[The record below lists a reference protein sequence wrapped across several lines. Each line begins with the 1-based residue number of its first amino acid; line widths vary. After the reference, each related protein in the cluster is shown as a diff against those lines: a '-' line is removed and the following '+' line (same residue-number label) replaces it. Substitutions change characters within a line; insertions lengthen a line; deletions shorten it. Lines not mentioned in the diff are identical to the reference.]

1 MNKIQNKL
9 IIIFVSIIVLSMIS
23 VEFFTARTVTKTV
36 NKEVEETGFS
46 NNAQLKYMLN
56 ELFENY
62 ERILERLVVD
72 PKVVTALKEET
83 GITPEI
89 EQQFQQLL
97 KTEEEIGEIF
107 FATTSGQFSRVPAT
121 DVQVNVL
128 DRPWYV
134 QAMEHPDEVY
144 ITDAYRHADTNDW
157 ALAVAKVVKDGNTIV
172 GVLAFEVALTNIT
185 ETLEAI
191 HFAYGGV
198 PFVVDRTG
206 VILVHPRLRDESVYD
221 YDALAPI
228 MTQEVGLEKYN
239 LSGIDRQLFY
249 DEVRG
254 FKVGVAYSEKELY
267 ASLADIRKTLIFI
280 SVVIILMAIVITIFV
295 ARRMTQPLQRLEE
308 GVSHIANGDLTVQI
322 ERTTNDEIGELTT
335 SFNQTIDEMRSILGQ
350 VKQSAMQ
357 VSSSSQQL
365 SATSEEVTAATEE
378 TTSAMDEMAHGATLQ
393 AERLDEMNEIMIHL
407 EDNFAQVERT
417 VSAMKQLSED
427 SATSST
433 QGVKTLHSLVN
444 HAKESHNEVTNV
456 AETVHSLVENILKIE
471 YVINTIEKISEQTNL
486 LALNASIEAAR
497 AGEAGQGFA
506 VVANEV
512 RALAEQSKVSAG
524 EIEQT
529 IHQVIAQSKIV
540 DRGIDRVR
548 EYSANQTDV
557 VTETETAFQTIQK
570 ATSELTSLIEA
581 LNDDFVAMDEAKQG
595 VVTRVEDISAIAQ
608 QSAAA
613 AEEINASAEEQL
625 SSTIIV
631 SESAEQLSNLSIDLE
646 NIVQRFKVD

>member
-1 MNKIQNKL
+1 
-9 IIIFVSIIVLSMIS
+9 
-23 VEFFTARTVTKTV
+23 
-36 NKEVEETGFS
+36 
-46 NNAQLKYMLN
+46 
-56 ELFENY
+56 
-62 ERILERLVVD
+62 
-72 PKVVTALKEET
+72 
-83 GITPEI
+83 
-89 EQQFQQLL
+89 
-97 KTEEEIGEIF
+97 
-107 FATTSGQFSRVPAT
+107 
-121 DVQVNVL
+121 
-128 DRPWYV
+128 
-134 QAMEHPDEVY
+134 
-144 ITDAYRHADTNDW
+144 
-157 ALAVAKVVKDGNTIV
+157 
-172 GVLAFEVALTNIT
+172 
-185 ETLEAI
+185 
-191 HFAYGGV
+191 
-198 PFVVDRTG
+198 
-206 VILVHPRLRDESVYD
+206 
-221 YDALAPI
+221 
-228 MTQEVGLEKYN
+228 
-239 LSGIDRQLFY
+239 
-249 DEVRG
+249 
-254 FKVGVAYSEKELY
+254 
-267 ASLADIRKTLIFI
+267 
-280 SVVIILMAIVITIFV
+280 
-295 ARRMTQPLQRLEE
+295 
-308 GVSHIANGDLTVQI
+308 
-322 ERTTNDEIGELTT
+322 
-335 SFNQTIDEMRSILGQ
+335 
-350 VKQSAMQ
+350 
-357 VSSSSQQL
+357 
-365 SATSEEVTAATEE
+365 
-378 TTSAMDEMAHGATLQ
+378 
-393 AERLDEMNEIMIHL
+393 MIHL

-433 QGVKTLHSLVN
+433 QGVKTLHSLVD
-444 HAKESHNEVTNV
+444 HANESHNEVTNV

>member
-9 IIIFVSIIVLSMIS
+9 IVIFISIIVLSMIS
-23 VEFFTARTVTKTV
+23 VEIFTTRMIENTI
-36 NKEVEETGFS
+36 NEEVEETAIAD
-46 NNAQLKYMLN
+46 NAQLKYMVN

-62 ERILERLVVD
+62 ERILERLAMD
-72 PKVVTALKEET
+72 SKIIATLREET

-89 EQQFQQLL
+89 EEQFQHLL
-97 KTEEEIGEIF
+97 NTEEEIGGIF
-107 FATTSGQFSRVPAT
+107 FSTTSGKFSRLPAPKT
-121 DVQVNVL
+121 AVNAL
-128 DRPWYV
+128 ERPWYV

-144 ITDAYRHADTNDW
+144 ITDAYRHPDTDEW
-157 ALAVAKVVKDGNTIV
+157 TIAAAKVVQDGTTEL
-172 GVLAFEVALTNIT
+172 GVIAFEVSLMNII
-185 ETLEAI
+185 ETLEATD
-191 HFAYGGV
+191 FAYSGV
-198 PFVVDRTG
+198 PFVVDRAG
-206 VILVHPRLRDESVYD
+206 VILVHPRLRNESVYD
-221 YDALAPI
+221 YDVLTPI
-228 MTQEVGLEKYN
+228 MTQEAGLQKYN

-249 DEVRG
+249 DEVKD
-254 FKVGVAYSEKELY
+254 FKVGVAYSEDALY
-267 ASLADIRKTLIFI
+267 ASLADIRKTIIGI
-280 SVVIILMAIVITIFV
+280 SVAIIVVAVVITMIV
-295 ARRMTQPLQRLEE
+295 ARRMTKPLKRLEE

-335 SFNQTIDEMRSILGQ
+335 SFNKTINEMRSILGQ
-350 VKQSAMQ
+350 VRQSAVE

-378 TTSAMDEMAHGATLQ
+378 TTSAMDEMAHGASLQ
-393 AERLDEMNEIMIHL
+393 AERLDEMNSIMMNL
-407 EDNFAQVERT
+407 EEHFAQVESI
-417 VSAMKQLSED
+417 VNKMKQLGED
-427 SATSST
+427 SAASSA
-433 QGVKTLHSLVN
+433 QGVATLQTLVE
-444 HAKESHNEVTNV
+444 HAKESHTEVTNV
-456 AETVHSLVENILKIE
+456 ADTVHSLVENILKIE
-471 YVINTIEKISEQTNL
+471 YVINTIEEISEQTNL

-529 IHQVIAQSKIV
+529 IHQVIAQSETV

-548 EYSANQTDV
+548 EFSESQTSV
-557 VTETETAFQTIQK
+557 VIETETAFHTIQK

-613 AEEINASAEEQL
+613 AEEINASSEEQL

-631 SESAEQLSNLSIDLE
+631 SESAEQLSNLSVDLE
-646 NIVQRFKVD
+646 KTVQRFKVD

>member
-9 IIIFVSIIVLSMIS
+9 IAIFVSIIVLSMVS
-23 VEFFTARTVTKTV
+23 VEFFTARTITNTL
-36 NKEVEETGFS
+36 NEEVAEAGAS
-46 NNAQLKYMLN
+46 DNAQLKYMLN

-72 PKVVTALKEET
+72 PKVVTALREET
-83 GITPEI
+83 GVTPEI

-107 FATTSGQFSRVPAT
+107 FSTTSGQFSRVPTT
-121 DVQVNVL
+121 DVQVNAL

-144 ITDAYRHADTNDW
+144 ITDAYRHADTNEW

-191 HFAYGGV
+191 HFSYGGV

-239 LSGIDRQLFY
+239 LSGLDRQLFY

-267 ASLADIRKTLIFI
+267 ASLSDIRKTLIFI
-280 SVVIILMAIVITIFV
+280 SVVIILIAIVITILA
-295 ARRMTQPLQRLEE
+295 ARRMTKPLERLEE
-308 GVSHIANGDLTVQI
+308 GVSHIADGDLTVQI

-335 SFNQTIDEMRSILGQ
+335 SFNKTIDEMRSILSQ

-378 TTSAMDEMAHGATLQ
+378 TTSAMDEMAHGASLQ
-393 AERLDEMNEIMIHL
+393 AERLDEMNEIMISL

-417 VSAMKQLSED
+417 VNAMKQLSED
-427 SATSST
+427 SSASST
-433 QGVKTLHSLVN
+433 QGVATLRSLVE
-444 HAKESHNEVTNV
+444 HAKESHTEVTNV
-456 AETVHSLVENILKIE
+456 ADTVHSLVENILKIE
-471 YVINTIEKISEQTNL
+471 YVINTIEEISEQTNL

-529 IHQVIAQSKIV
+529 IHQVIAQSKTV
-540 DRGIDRVR
+540 DHGIARVR
-548 EYSANQTDV
+548 EFSESQTSV
-557 VTETETAFQTIQK
+557 VTETETAFHTIQK
-570 ATSELTSLIEA
+570 ATSELNSLIEA

-608 QSAAA
+608 QSAAS
-613 AEEINASAEEQL
+613 AEEINASTEEQL

-646 NIVQRFKVD
+646 NTVQRFKVD